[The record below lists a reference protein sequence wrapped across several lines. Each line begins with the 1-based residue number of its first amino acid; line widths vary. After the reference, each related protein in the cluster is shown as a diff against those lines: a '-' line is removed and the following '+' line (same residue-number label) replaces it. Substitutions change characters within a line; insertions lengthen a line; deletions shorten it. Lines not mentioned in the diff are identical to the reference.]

1 MCECVFGL
9 CACPAAHVLQILDEL
24 QDLLVV
30 EHCLDIITWLEQ
42 HKGMLSS
49 PAYKGGLQQVRRSST
64 NNKQRITCPH
74 VTTPQRAAAGGHP
87 TLPCHSWS
95 ELTHGMSPNLPKSPA
110 AVASAAWSP
119 AQ

>member
-1 MCECVFGL
+1 MHV
-9 CACPAAHVLQILDEL
+9 CPAAHVLQILDEL

-64 NNKQRITCPH
+64 NNTQRATCAH
-74 VTTPQRAAAGGHP
+74 VTTGQQERTP
-87 TLPCHSWS
+87 PCHAIPGLS
-95 ELTHGMSPNLPKSPA
+95 
-110 AVASAAWSP
+110 
-119 AQ
+119 